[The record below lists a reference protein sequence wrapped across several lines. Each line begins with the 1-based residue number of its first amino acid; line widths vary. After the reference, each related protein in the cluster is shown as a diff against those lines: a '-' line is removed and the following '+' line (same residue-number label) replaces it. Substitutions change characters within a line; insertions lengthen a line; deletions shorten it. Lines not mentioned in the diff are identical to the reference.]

1 MLRHYR
7 ALDITTTDPS
17 GPRGTIILGRDDMPA
32 GAVGYGPTGGR
43 DRLSLWPINDTP
55 GNVSTFTISRCREAL
70 SRAWPGIGGDP
81 LDHGT
86 YRRDMRAFGLPA

>member
-1 MLRHYR
+1 MLKHYR
-7 ALDITTTDPS
+7 PLDITITDPT

-43 DRLSLWPINDTP
+43 DRLSLWPIDDTP
-55 GNVSTFTISRCREAL
+55 QDVSTFTVSGCRTML
-70 SRAWPGIGGDP
+70 SRTWPGIGGDP

-86 YRRDMRAFGLPA
+86 YRRDMRAFGLEA